1 MRDYEAITQAAE
13 KAIREAIGYPAG
25 TATPEQFSH
34 IIAMGI
40 VSAMQEQERQ
50 DNA

>member
-1 MRDYEAITQAAE
+1 MRDYEAITRAVE
-13 KAIREAIGYPAG
+13 KAVRDEIGYPAG

-34 IIAMGI
+34 IIAVGI

-50 DNA
+50 DNT